1 MRKNKLKQ
9 IWQSGGTVL
18 NGWLHIPSSWSAEL
32 MAHAGWD
39 SVTVD
44 MQHGLHS
51 METAIQLLQA
61 ISTTDTVPLARANW
75 NEPGQMMR
83 LLDGGAYGMICPMI
97 DTRTQCEAFVGAC
110 RYPPVGYRSFGPTR
124 ARVYGGA
131 DYGLYANDEI
141 ITIAMVETAEALANI
156 DSIASVP
163 GLEAIFVGSADLLLS
178 LTGKMTADSSTQSII
193 NQALSTIVASCR
205 KHNIIAGIF
214 STSVA
219 ECRQLM
225 QQGFRFITLKSD
237 SMILSEYATQLVGEL
252 RTALPTPSTPPVPE
266 RRTALKGVRT

>member
-1 MRKNKLKQ
+1 MRKNRIKQ
-9 IWQSGGTVL
+9 IWQEGGTVL

-61 ISTTDTVPLARANW
+61 ISTTETVPIARSNW
-75 NEPGQMMR
+75 NEPGQIMR

-97 DTRTQCEAFVGAC
+97 DNKIQCEAFVNAC
-110 RYPPVGYRSFGPTR
+110 KYPPVGYRSFGPTR
-124 ARVYGGA
+124 ARVYGGS

-141 ITIAMVETAEALANI
+141 ITMAMVETAEALTNI
-156 DSIASVP
+156 DEIASVK
-163 GLEAIFVGSADLLLS
+163 GLDSIFVGSADLLLS
-178 LTGKMTADSSTQSII
+178 LTGKVTADQTTQLVIDE
-193 NQALSTIVASCR
+193 ALKTIVASCQ
-205 KHNIIAGIF
+205 KYGIVPGIF
-214 STSVA
+214 STSVI
-219 ECRQLM
+219 ECKQLM

-237 SMILSEYATQLVGEL
+237 SMILSEYATQLVKEL
-252 RTALPTPSTPPVPE
+252 RN
-266 RRTALKGVRT
+266 

>member
-1 MRKNKLKQ
+1 MRKNNIKQ
-9 IWQSGGTVL
+9 IWQAGGTVL

-61 ISTTDTVPLARANW
+61 ISTTETVPIARSNW
-75 NEPGQMMR
+75 NDPGQIMR

-97 DTRTQCEAFVGAC
+97 DTKTQCEAFVNAC
-110 RYPPVGYRSFGPTR
+110 KYPPVGYRSFGPTR

-131 DYGLYANDEI
+131 DYGLHANDEI
-141 ITIAMVETAEALANI
+141 ITMAMVETAEALANI
-156 DSIASVP
+156 DEIASVK
-163 GLEAIFVGSADLLLS
+163 GLDSIFVGSADLLLS
-178 LTGKMTADSSTQSII
+178 LTGKITADQTTQPMMDD
-193 NQALSTIVASCR
+193 ALKTIVASCQ
-205 KHNIIAGIF
+205 KYGVVPGIF

-219 ECRQLM
+219 ECKQLM
-225 QQGFRFITLKSD
+225 AQGFRFITLKSD
-237 SMILSEYATQLVGEL
+237 SMILSEYATQLVKEL
-252 RTALPTPSTPPVPE
+252 RN
-266 RRTALKGVRT
+266 K

>member
-1 MRKNKLKQ
+1 MRKNRIKQ
-9 IWQSGGTVL
+9 IWQAGGTVL

-32 MAHAGWD
+32 MSHAGWD

-61 ISTTDTVPLARANW
+61 ISTTETVPIARANW
-75 NEPGQMMR
+75 LDVGQIMR

-97 DTRTQCEAFVGAC
+97 DNKIQCETFVHAC
-110 RYPPVGYRSFGPTR
+110 KYPPIGYRSFGPTR

-141 ITIAMVETAEALANI
+141 ITMAMVETVEALANI
-156 DSIASVP
+156 DKIASVR
-163 GLEAIFVGSADLLLS
+163 GLDSIFVGSADLLLS
-178 LTGKMTADSSTQSII
+178 LTGKVTADQNTQPII
-193 NQALSTIVASCR
+193 DDALKTIVETCQ
-205 KHNIIAGIF
+205 KYGVVPGIF
-214 STSVA
+214 STSVT
-219 ECRQLM
+219 ECKQLM

-237 SMILSEYATQLVGEL
+237 SMILSEYATQLVKEL
-252 RTALPTPSTPPVPE
+252 RGIANPKLC
-266 RRTALKGVRT
+266 

>member
-1 MRKNKLKQ
+1 MRKNRIKQ
-9 IWQSGGTVL
+9 IWQEGGTVL

-61 ISTTDTVPLARANW
+61 ISTTETVPIARSNW
-75 NEPGQMMR
+75 NEPGQIMR

-97 DTRTQCEAFVGAC
+97 DNKIQCEAFVNAC
-110 RYPPVGYRSFGPTR
+110 KYPPVGYRSFGPTR
-124 ARVYGGA
+124 ARVYGGS

-141 ITIAMVETAEALANI
+141 ITMAMVETAKALTNI
-156 DSIASVP
+156 DEIASVK
-163 GLEAIFVGSADLLLS
+163 GLDSIFVGSADLLLS
-178 LTGKMTADSSTQSII
+178 LTGKVTADQTTQLVIDE
-193 NQALSTIVASCR
+193 ALKTIVASCQ
-205 KHNIIAGIF
+205 KYGIVPGIF
-214 STSVA
+214 STSVI
-219 ECRQLM
+219 ECKQLM

-237 SMILSEYATQLVGEL
+237 SMILSEYATQLVKEL
-252 RTALPTPSTPPVPE
+252 RN
-266 RRTALKGVRT
+266 

>member
-9 IWQSGGTVL
+9 IWAEGGTAL

-32 MAHAGWD
+32 MANAGWD
-39 SVTVD
+39 TVTVD

-75 NEPGQMMR
+75 NDPGQMMR

-97 DTRTQCEAFVGAC
+97 DTRAQCEAFVGAC
-110 RYPPVGYRSFGPTR
+110 RYPPTGYRSFGPTR

-131 DYGLYANDEI
+131 DYGPSANTEI
-141 ITIAMVETAEALANI
+141 VTMAMVETAEALANI
-156 DSIASVP
+156 DQIASVP
-163 GLEAIFVGSADLLLS
+163 GLDSIFVGSADLLLS
-178 LTGKMTADSSTQSII
+178 LTGKFTADEQTQL
-193 NQALSTIVASCR
+193 QMDEALNTIVLSCQ
-205 KHNIIAGIF
+205 KHGIIPGIF

-219 ECRQLM
+219 ECQRFM

-237 SMILSEYATQLVGEL
+237 SMILSEYATQLVSEL
-252 RTALPTPSTPPVPE
+252 KQARPQPATNLP
-266 RRTALKGVRT
+266 

>member
-1 MRKNKLKQ
+1 
-9 IWQSGGTVL
+9 
-18 NGWLHIPSSWSAEL
+18 

-75 NEPGQMMR
+75 NEPGQIMR

-97 DTRTQCEAFVGAC
+97 DTRAQCEAFVGAC

-124 ARVYGGA
+124 ARVYGGD
-131 DYGLYANDEI
+131 DYGRYANDELV
-141 ITIAMVETAEALANI
+141 TMAMVETAEALANV
-156 DSIASVP
+156 DAIASVP
-163 GLEAIFVGSADLLLS
+163 GLDGIFVGSADLLLS
-178 LTGKMTADSSTQSII
+178 LTGNTVADAATQPIMD
-193 NQALSTIVASCR
+193 QALDAILAACQQ
-205 KHNIIAGIF
+205 HGIIPGIF

-219 ECRQLM
+219 ECHQLM
-225 QQGFRFITLKSD
+225 NRGFRFITLKSD
-237 SMILSEYATQLVGEL
+237 SLILGEYATQLVGEL
-252 RTALPTPSTPPVPE
+252 RAIQP
-266 RRTALKGVRT
+266 